1 MKNKLWIGALVVTL
15 AAAGGA
21 AWWLRDRDGG
31 VSYRSA
37 KIERGSLQAAVSASG
52 TVTPVTQ
59 VQVSSQVSGQIKE
72 LLVDFNSE
80 VTQGQLIARLDP
92 ETFEYRLR
100 QASADLEAARASVL
114 TAQANVMQATAQ
126 VGKARVDVQEAQR
139 DLERKQD
146 LVAKN
151 FVSAVEAERASALVR
166 TLAESLKA
174 TDAQVAVARA
184 QAQNAQ
190 AIVKQ
195 RDAQLAQA
203 RIDLERTQIRSPV
216 TGIIIKRSV
225 EVGQTVA
232 ASLQAPELFV
242 IAANLND
249 MQVETAI
256 DEADISRV
264 RNAQKVNFTI
274 DAFPGRNFEGT
285 VKQVR
290 KAAVSAQNVTTYTVV
305 VAFAN
310 PGASLLPGMTA
321 NVRIVTDTRDNVLK
335 MPNAALRVRIAGVE
349 PSASAS
355 SGAAPAVRT
364 GALPDAGPWSWIGSA
379 QAQPANG
386 EPRAPPAGGGPGP
399 LRERL
404 VGELALDADQQAR
417 LDAILADLR
426 PRFVALRE
434 LAEDERAAA
443 RDKVMGELRERLAKV
458 LTPAQRERYAQIQAA
473 RETRVAGA
481 SASAPAAASQA
492 AALPAVAAGLRPA
505 ASAPRSVGPASAAA
519 PAARLPATP
528 SANAVAGDGTRAPG
542 GAAGGG
548 PLREFRDRLVSE
560 LQLAPAQVD
569 KVDAIL
575 AEARPRFGEL
585 RSLPEEE
592 RPKARER
599 ILAEL
604 RARVAEQLTPE
615 QKPKYQQLL
624 AELGGR
630 QSTRGRIFLLGAD
643 NKPTAYNVRLGIS
656 DGVATELIVMPGTP
670 GADALVEGASVITGV
685 VNSAAASVPGRPAT
699 PGGPRPF

>member
-1 MKNKLWIGALVVTL
+1 MKSKLWIGALVATL
-15 AAAGGA
+15 AVAGGA
-21 AWWLRDRDGG
+21 AWWLLRDRDGG

-72 LLVDFNSE
+72 LFVDFNSE

-139 DLERKQD
+139 DLERKQE

-151 FVSAVEAERASALVR
+151 FISAVEAERASALAR
-166 TLAESLKA
+166 SLTESLKA

-203 RIDLERTQIRSPV
+203 RVDLERTQIRSPV

-264 RNAQKVNFTI
+264 RNSQKVNFTI
-274 DAFPGRNFEGT
+274 DAFPGRNFEGS

-321 NVRIVTDTRDNVLK
+321 NVRIVTETRDNVLK
-335 MPNAALRVRIAGVE
+335 VPNAALRVRIAGVE
-349 PSASAS
+349 PAASGAG
-355 SGAAPAVRT
+355 SGAASGVRT
-364 GALPDAGPWSWIGSA
+364 GSVDTGPWSWLGTA
-379 QAQPANG
+379 QAQPAG
-386 EPRAPPAGGGPGP
+386 GAPG
-399 LRERL
+399 
-404 VGELALDADQQAR
+404 
-417 LDAILADLR
+417 
-426 PRFVALRE
+426 
-434 LAEDERAAA
+434 AAA
-443 RDKVMGELRERLAKV
+443 
-458 LTPAQRERYAQIQAA
+458 
-473 RETRVAGA
+473 AGP
-481 SASAPAAASQA
+481 ASAPA
-492 AALPAVAAGLRPA
+492 PATATATPIATPTATARPTSPA
-505 ASAPRSVGPASAAA
+505 ASAARA
-519 PAARLPATP
+519 PA
-528 SANAVAGDGTRAPG
+528 ANAVAGDGSRATAG

-560 LQLAPAQVD
+560 LQLDPAQVD
-569 KVDAIL
+569 KVDAML
-575 AEARPRFGEL
+575 ADARPRFGEL

-599 ILAEL
+599 ILADL
-604 RARVAEQLTPE
+604 RARVAEQLRPE
-615 QKPKYQQLL
+615 QKAKYQQLL
-624 AELGGR
+624 AELGSR

-643 NKPTAYNVRLGIS
+643 NRAAAYNVRLGIS

-670 GADALVEGASVITGV
+670 GADALVEGATVITGV
-685 VNSAAASVPGRPAT
+685 VNSATASAPGRPAT

>member
-1 MKNKLWIGALVVTL
+1 MKSKLWIGALAVTL
-15 AAAGGA
+15 VVAGGA
-21 AWWLRDRDGG
+21 AWWWQRDRDGA

-72 LLVDFNSE
+72 LFVDFNSE
-80 VTQGQLIARLDP
+80 VAAGQLIARLDP

-100 QASADLEAARASVL
+100 QANADLEAARASVL
-114 TAQANVMQATAQ
+114 TAQANVLQAAAQ

-151 FVSAVEAERASALVR
+151 FISAVEADKASALVR
-166 TLAESLKA
+166 SLAESLKA
-174 TDAQVAVARA
+174 TEAQVAVGNA

-256 DEADISRV
+256 DEADIARV
-264 RNAQKVNFTI
+264 RNSQKVSFTI
-274 DAFPGRNFEGT
+274 DAFPGRGFEGS

-321 NVRIVTDTRDNVLK
+321 NVRIVTETRDNVLK
-335 MPNAALRVRIAGVE
+335 VPNAALRVRIAGVE
-349 PSASAS
+349 PAA
-355 SGAAPAVRT
+355 SGAAPGVRT
-364 GALPDAGPWSWIGSA
+364 GGLDAGRWSWLGTA
-379 QAQPANG
+379 QAQGATG
-386 EPRAPPAGGGPGP
+386 AATGATAARPRESARIAGGG
-399 LRERL
+399 
-404 VGELALDADQQAR
+404 A
-417 LDAILADLR
+417 
-426 PRFVALRE
+426 
-434 LAEDERAAA
+434 
-443 RDKVMGELRERLAKV
+443 
-458 LTPAQRERYAQIQAA
+458 
-473 RETRVAGA
+473 
-481 SASAPAAASQA
+481 
-492 AALPAVAAGLRPA
+492 
-505 ASAPRSVGPASAAA
+505 
-519 PAARLPATP
+519 
-528 SANAVAGDGTRAPG
+528 
-542 GAAGGG
+542 GG
-548 PLREFRDRLVSE
+548 PLRDFRDRLLSD
-560 LQLAPAQVD
+560 LQLSPAQVD
-569 KVDAIL
+569 KLDAL
-575 AEARPRFGEL
+575 LGEARPRFGEL
-585 RSLPEEE
+585 RNLPEAE

-599 ILAEL
+599 ILADL
-604 RARVAEQLTPE
+604 RARVGDLLTPE
-615 QKPKYQQLL
+615 QRVNYLQLQ
-624 AELGGR
+624 AEMGGR

-643 NKPTAYNVRLGIS
+643 KQPEAYNVRLGIS
-656 DGVATELIVMPGTP
+656 DGVATELIVPPGSP
-670 GADALVEGASVITGV
+670 GADALVEGATVITGV
-685 VNSAAASVPGRPAT
+685 VNSAAATPGRPAA
-699 PGGPRPF
+699 GGPRPF

>member
-1 MKNKLWIGALVVTL
+1 MKSKLWIGALVVTL
-15 AAAGGA
+15 AVAGAA
-21 AWWLRDRDGG
+21 AWWWQRDGAG
-31 VSYRSA
+31 AVSYRSA

-72 LLVDFNSE
+72 LFVDFNSE

-92 ETFEYRLR
+92 ESFEYRLR
-100 QASADLEAARASVL
+100 QSSADLEAARASVL
-114 TAQANVMQATAQ
+114 TAQANVLQATAQ

-151 FVSAVEAERASALVR
+151 FISAVEAERAQALAR
-166 TLAESLKA
+166 ALAESLKA
-174 TDAQVAVARA
+174 TEAQVAVASA

-256 DEADISRV
+256 DEADIARV
-264 RNAQKVNFTI
+264 RNAQTVSFTI
-274 DAFPGRNFEGT
+274 DAFPGRNFEGS

-321 NVRIVTDTRDNVLK
+321 NVRIVTETRDNVLK
-335 MPNAALRVRIAGVE
+335 VPNAALRVRIAGVE
-349 PSASAS
+349 PAAS
-355 SGAAPAVRT
+355 GVRT
-364 GALPDAGPWSWIGSA
+364 GGVDASPWSWLGTA
-379 QAQPANG
+379 QAQAASG
-386 EPRAPPAGGGPGP
+386 VAPGTTA
-399 LRERL
+399 
-404 VGELALDADQQAR
+404 A
-417 LDAILADLR
+417 R
-426 PRFVALRE
+426 PRE
-434 LAEDERAAA
+434 SA
-443 RDKVMGELRERLAKV
+443 RM
-458 LTPAQRERYAQIQAA
+458 
-473 RETRVAGA
+473 AG
-481 SASAPAAASQA
+481 S
-492 AALPAVAAGLRPA
+492 
-505 ASAPRSVGPASAAA
+505 GP
-519 PAARLPATP
+519 
-528 SANAVAGDGTRAPG
+528 
-542 GAAGGG
+542 GG
-548 PLREFRDRLVSE
+548 PLRDFRDRLVND
-560 LQLAPAQVD
+560 LQLTPAQVD
-569 KVDAIL
+569 NVDALL

-585 RSLPEEE
+585 RNLPEEE

-599 ILAEL
+599 ILADL

-615 QKPKYQQLL
+615 QRAKYQQLQ
-624 AELGGR
+624 AEMGGR
-630 QSTRGRIFLLGAD
+630 QSTRGRIFLLAAD
-643 NKPTAYNVRLGIS
+643 NKPVAYNVRLGIS
-656 DGVATELIVMPGTP
+656 DGVATELIVPPGSP

-685 VNSAAASVPGRPAT
+685 IGATSATPARPA
-699 PGGPRPF
+699 GPRPF